1 MLRLCNY
8 CLITRVRG
16 RGISMSAL
24 INNEMQALQNVRTNL
39 ESCILGKTDE
49 IKLLLTALLAGGHV
63 LLEDVPGTGKT
74 VLIKALAKSIDG
86 QFRRIQCNPDLL
98 PTDITGVSIYHPRQE
113 AFIYRP
119 GPVMTN
125 ILLADEINRATTK
138 TQSAMLEAME
148 EGHVTVDGEQHAL
161 PDPFLLLATQNPID
175 FEGTYVLPEAQLD
188 RFMLKFKL
196 GYPDEAVEKQ
206 MLKSQSS
213 GHPLDS
219 LKPVTNIEQIKTL
232 QAAANNVHLS
242 DAVSDYI
249 VQIVRRTREHPDVF
263 LGASPRATL
272 ALANAVK
279 AYALIEQ
286 REFVLPDDIKHLATY
301 VLGHRMILNSE
312 ARMAGASITTVLQS
326 VFQQVKVPV
335 GLEK

>member
-1 MLRLCNY
+1 
-8 CLITRVRG
+8 
-16 RGISMSAL
+16 MSAL
-24 INNEMQALQNVRTNL
+24 INNELQALQNVRNNL

-113 AFIYRP
+113 AFVYRP
-119 GPVMTN
+119 GPVMAN

-196 GYPDEAVEKQ
+196 GYPEEAVEKQ
-206 MLKSQSS
+206 MLKSQSA

-232 QAAANNVHLS
+232 QAATNNVHLS

-249 VQIVRRTREHPDVF
+249 VHIVRRTREHPDVF

-272 ALANAVK
+272 ALAKAAK

-312 ARMAGASITTVLQS
+312 ARMAGASIMTVLQS